1 MGAKGERQIDAG
13 VVFVLLILL
22 VVGVATLILYFQV
35 QTDEISS
42 RVENNQDLGFL
53 LVITEDDQPV
63 LTQAFLYAPATGR
76 GSLIDVPGDVG
87 TIVSGLDRVDRIDS
101 AFAVG
106 GADAYRS
113 QVALMLG
120 TELPYYILMDGEGL
134 ERLVD
139 LAEGLPL
146 FIAAGMSDYDSDSV
160 GLFPSG
166 NVVLD
171 GRKARDYLA
180 FAEYGERDVERVA
193 RRQSFVGR
201 TIAMIGSLAEVI
213 ENDEVARFLYG
224 VLETNLDQRAV
235 GSLVG
240 VLAEFEPERVVT
252 RRVQGTVRSVE
263 SNGVEQEL
271 LFPHFEGQWLRETV
285 RQVRESL
292 RSEEQLPG
300 EGVVISLEILNGT
313 GATGLARRTQELF
326 ESHGYDVRAIG
337 NADTSDVES
346 TLVISRGTERMYAE
360 RTAEVIRAE
369 RVLTQ
374 EREGEGPVVDV
385 TVIIGK
391 DFDGRYVRQ

>member
-22 VVGVATLILYFQV
+22 VVGVAALILYFQV

-42 RVENNQDLGFL
+42 RVENSQDLGFL

-113 QVALMLG
+113 QVASMLG

-146 FIAAGMSDYDSDSV
+146 FIAAGMSDYDSDAPGV
-160 GLFPSG
+160 FPSG

-201 TIAMIGSLAEVI
+201 TLAMMGSLADVI
-213 ENDEVARFLYG
+213 DNDEVARFLFDAI
-224 VLETNLDQRAV
+224 ETNLDQRAV
-235 GSLVG
+235 RSLVA
-240 VLAEFEPERVVT
+240 VLAGFEPERVVT

-263 SNGVEQEL
+263 ANGVEQEL

-292 RSEEQLPG
+292 RSEQQLAG

-313 GATGLARRTQELF
+313 GETGLARRTQELF
-326 ESHGYDVRAIG
+326 ESHGFDVRAIG
-337 NADTSDVES
+337 NAESSDVES
-346 TLVISRGTERMYAE
+346 TLVISRGTERVFAE
-360 RTAEVIRAE
+360 RTAELIRAE

-374 EREGEGPVVDV
+374 EREGDGPLVDV

-391 DFDGRYVRQ
+391 DFDGRHVRQ

>member
-1 MGAKGERQIDAG
+1 MGAKGERHVDAG
-13 VVFVLLILL
+13 VVFVFLILL
-22 VVGVATLILYFQV
+22 VVGVAALVLYFQV

-42 RVENNQDLGFL
+42 RVENNEDLGFL
-53 LVITEDDQPV
+53 FVITEDGQPV

-76 GSLIDVPGDVG
+76 GSLIDIPGDTG

-101 AFAVG
+101 AFTEG
-106 GADAYRS
+106 GANAYRS
-113 QVALMLG
+113 QVASMLG
-120 TELPYYILMDGEGL
+120 TELPYYFFLDGDGL

-146 FIAAGMSDYDSDSV
+146 FIAAGISDYTLDVS

-171 GRKARDYLA
+171 GRKARDYLE
-180 FAEYGERDVERVA
+180 FAELGERDVERVA

-201 TIAMIGSLAEVI
+201 AISMIGSLANVI
-213 ENDEVARFLYG
+213 DDDEVARVFIG
-224 VLETNLDQRAV
+224 AVQTNLDQRSV
-235 GSLVG
+235 RSLVR
-240 VLAEFEPERVVT
+240 VLAEFEPERIVT

-263 SNGVEQEL
+263 ANGVEQEL

-292 RSEEQLPG
+292 SSEQQLPG

-326 ESHGYDVRAIG
+326 ESHGFDVRSIG
-337 NADTSDVES
+337 NAETSDVES

-374 EREGEGPVVDV
+374 EREGDGPIVDV

-391 DFDGRYVRQ
+391 DFDGRYVR

>member
-1 MGAKGERQIDAG
+1 MGAKGERHVDAG
-13 VVFVLLILL
+13 VVFVFLILL
-22 VVGVATLILYFQV
+22 VVGVAALILYFQV

-42 RVENNQDLGFL
+42 RVENNEDLGFL
-53 LVITEDDQPV
+53 FVITEDNRPV

-76 GSLIDVPGDVG
+76 GSLIDVPGDTG

-101 AFAVG
+101 AFIEG
-106 GADAYRS
+106 GANAYRS
-113 QVALMLG
+113 QVASMLG
-120 TELPYYILMDGEGL
+120 TELPYYVVVDGEGL

-146 FIAAGMSDYDSDSV
+146 FIAAGMSDYTSDVAAS
-160 GLFPSG
+160 FPSG

-171 GRKARDYLA
+171 GRKARDYLE
-180 FAEYGERDVERVA
+180 FAELGERDVERVA

-201 TIAMIGSLAEVI
+201 AISMIGSLANVI
-213 ENDEVARFLYG
+213 EDDEVARIFFSA
-224 VLETNLDQRAV
+224 VQTNLDQRSV
-235 GSLVG
+235 RSLVK
-240 VLAEFEPERVVT
+240 VLAGFEPERIVT

-263 SNGVEQEL
+263 ANGVEQEL

-292 RSEEQLPG
+292 SSEQQLPG

-326 ESHGYDVRAIG
+326 ESHGFDVRAIG
-337 NADTSDVES
+337 NAETSDVES

-369 RVLTQ
+369 RVLSQ
-374 EREGEGPVVDV
+374 EREGDGPIVDV

-391 DFDGRYVRQ
+391 DFDGRYVR

>member
-13 VVFVLLILL
+13 VVFVFLILL
-22 VVGVATLILYFQV
+22 VVGVAALILYFQV

-63 LTQAFLYAPATGR
+63 LTQAFLFAPATGR
-76 GSLIDVPGDVG
+76 GSLVDIPGDIG

-101 AFAVG
+101 AFAEG
-106 GADAYRS
+106 GVDAYRS
-113 QVALMLG
+113 QVASLLG
-120 TELPYYILMDGEGL
+120 TELPYYIRMDGQDF

-146 FIAAGMSDYDSDSV
+146 FIAAGSSDSDSGAP

-171 GRKARDYLA
+171 GRKARDYLT
-180 FAEYGERDVERVA
+180 FAEYGERDIERVA
-193 RRQSFVGR
+193 RRQSLVGR
-201 TIAMIGSLAEVI
+201 TIAMIGSLSDVVENEDVERILSDVI
-213 ENDEVARFLYG
+213 
-224 VLETNLDQRAV
+224 ETNLDQRAMR
-235 GSLVG
+235 SLVR

-263 SNGVEQEL
+263 ANGVEQEL

-292 RSEEQLPG
+292 VTEQQLPG
-300 EGVVISLEILNGT
+300 EGVVISLELLNGT
-313 GATGLARRTQELF
+313 GETGLARRTQELF
-326 ESHGYDVRAIG
+326 ESHGFDVRAIG
-337 NADTSDVES
+337 NAETSDVEN

-369 RVLTQ
+369 RVLSQ
-374 EREGEGPVVDV
+374 ERSGEGPLVDV